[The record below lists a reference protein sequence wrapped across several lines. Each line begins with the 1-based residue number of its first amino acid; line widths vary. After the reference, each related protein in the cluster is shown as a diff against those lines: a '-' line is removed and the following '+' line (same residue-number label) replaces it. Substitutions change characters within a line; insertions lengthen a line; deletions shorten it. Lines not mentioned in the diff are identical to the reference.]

1 MHIPC
6 ILCAY
11 FLHIICIFHAYSL
24 HILCIYLHI
33 RCISGAYSLHIFAYF
48 HHISCI
54 LSAYICIFVA
64 YDCIFVAYVCI
75 FSEFM
80 CIFLAY
86 DCIFRAYFCIFIAH
100 ARLVA
105 AARFH
110 GAPSSL
116 RSSRLQTPLS
126 RPGLPPVSQL
136 LTDPSR
142 ARQKSD
148 STLSPNPPLSRWLV
162 ALNELASCWRKEGA
176 RNNGPRGSGSLRQT
190 A

>member
-6 ILCAY
+6 IY
-11 FLHIICIFHAYSL
+11 LHIR
-24 HILCIYLHI
+24 CIYLHI
-33 RCISGAYSLHIFAYF
+33 RCISGAWYSLHMFAYF
-48 HHISCI
+48 LHIQ
-54 LSAYICIFVA
+54 CIFCA
-64 YDCIFVAYVCI
+64 YYLHILCI

-86 DCIFRAYFCIFIAH
+86 DCIFSAYFCIFIAY

-136 LTDPSR
+136 LTNPSR

-190 A
+190 AWRSWKLHRPTWAWHRLNQQTFPA

>member
-6 ILCAY
+6 IY
-11 FLHIICIFHAYSL
+11 LHMR
-24 HILCIYLHI
+24 CIYLHI
-33 RCISGAYSLHIFAYF
+33 RCIFF
-48 HHISCI
+48 
-54 LSAYICIFVA
+54 
-64 YDCIFVAYVCI
+64 AYVCI
-75 FSEFM
+75 FSSYSVHILCIFFAYVCIFSAFM

-136 LTDPSR
+136 LTNPSR

>member
-1 MHIPC
+1 LHIFCIFCAYFMHIPC
-6 ILCAY
+6 IY
-11 FLHIICIFHAYSL
+11 LHIR
-24 HILCIYLHI
+24 CIYLHI
-33 RCISGAYSLHIFAYF
+33 RCISGAY
-48 HHISCI
+48 
-54 LSAYICIFVA
+54 
-64 YDCIFVAYVCI
+64 VCI
-75 FSEFM
+75 YSALM

>member
-1 MHIPC
+1 M
-6 ILCAY
+6 
-11 FLHIICIFHAYSL
+11 
-24 HILCIYLHI
+24 HILCI
-33 RCISGAYSLHIFAYF
+33 CLHIFFIFSAYF
-48 HHISCI
+48 VHI
-54 LSAYICIFVA
+54 L
-64 YDCIFVAYVCI
+64 CI

-136 LTDPSR
+136 LTNPSR

>member
-6 ILCAY
+6 IY
-11 FLHIICIFHAYSL
+11 LHIR
-24 HILCIYLHI
+24 CIYLHI
-33 RCISGAYSLHIFAYF
+33 RCISGAY
-48 HHISCI
+48 
-54 LSAYICIFVA
+54 
-64 YDCIFVAYVCI
+64 VCI
-75 FSEFM
+75 FSALM

-136 LTDPSR
+136 LTNPSR

>member
-6 ILCAY
+6 IY
-11 FLHIICIFHAYSL
+11 LHMR
-24 HILCIYLHI
+24 CIYLHI
-33 RCISGAYSLHIFAYF
+33 RCIFF
-48 HHISCI
+48 
-54 LSAYICIFVA
+54 
-64 YDCIFVAYVCI
+64 AYVCI
-75 FSEFM
+75 FSSYSVHILCIFFAYVCIFSALM